1 MSTEE
6 VQEIKAK
13 IDETWADQ
21 LRDTYLSR
29 IKELAP
35 REFFDIDT
43 NGKTIRFRRR
53 KILGKERFQ
62 LETLRQKLNKA
73 ASINSVDYPKLEDE
87 LYKKMAGF
95 YLIDT
100 ETNTPMTPNQ
110 YDDTVFE
117 DMKLIL
123 DALAFRTEKPIPM
136 PSPLENR
143 LT

>member
-13 IDETWADQ
+13 IDESYADE
-21 LRDTYLSR
+21 LRETYLQK

-35 REFFDIDT
+35 RDFFDIDV

-73 ASINSVDYPKLEDE
+73 ASINSADYPKLEDE
-87 LYKKMAGF
+87 LYKKMAGY

-100 ETNTPMTPNQ
+100 ETNTPMTAGQ

-136 PSPLENR
+136 PAPLENR